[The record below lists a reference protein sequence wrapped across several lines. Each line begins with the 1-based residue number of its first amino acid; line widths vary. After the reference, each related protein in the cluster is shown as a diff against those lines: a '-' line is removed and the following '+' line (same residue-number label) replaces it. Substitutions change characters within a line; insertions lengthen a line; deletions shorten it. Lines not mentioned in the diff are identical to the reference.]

1 MSELPSRRIYA
12 PLTGRNILVG
22 LTGSSAIYKSIDL
35 VRTLIRMGANVKV
48 VMSREATRF
57 LGSDLV
63 EWAIGEKPY
72 VEESGRAEHI
82 MLSDWADIMVI
93 APATLNTMAR
103 IAYGLSDQL
112 IHLTAVSM
120 IGLGKKVV
128 FVPAM
133 NTRLYYSKQ
142 YRDVSEKLS
151 RTENI
156 VIIPPLIEEGKAKY
170 PPINDLA
177 HCIDAIVNRGRDL
190 EGKKILVT
198 AGPTIEHID
207 PVRVITNMSSGLM
220 GVLIAREAFCRGASV
235 KLVHGPLRVE
245 PPYGV
250 EKYSVNST
258 IEMARMIS
266 KITNEER
273 FDAAIFAA
281 APSDFMVIARSS
293 RKISTREERGLVIK
307 LKPTPKTIRYV
318 SKINRPG
325 KIVIFVA
332 ETVSDHDEL
341 VKKAMDKLKDYNA
354 DIAIAN
360 NVSYGGIG
368 FSSEYIDAC
377 IVFKNETFKCY
388 GVVFKELIA
397 REIIDLIKP

>member
-1 MSELPSRRIYA
+1 MSEILVRKIYA
-12 PLTGRNILVG
+12 PLTGKNILIG
-22 LTGSSAIYKSIDL
+22 LTGSSAVYKSIDL
-35 VRTLIRMGANVKV
+35 ARTLIRMGANVKI

-57 LGSDLV
+57 LGIDLV
-63 EWAIGEKPY
+63 EWAINEKPY
-72 VEESGRAEHI
+72 IEESGRAEHI
-82 MLSDWADIMVI
+82 LLSDWADVMVI

-112 IHLTAVSM
+112 IHLTAISM
-120 IGLGKKVV
+120 IGLSKKVV

-133 NTRLYYSKQ
+133 NTRLYYSGQ
-142 YRDVSEKLS
+142 YRDISEKLS
-151 RTENI
+151 RIENV

-190 EGKKILVT
+190 RGKKILVT

-220 GVLIAREAFCRGASV
+220 GVLIAREAFCRGAFV
-235 KLVHGPLRVE
+235 KLVHGPLRTD
-245 PPYGV
+245 PPYAV
-250 EKYSVNST
+250 EKYSVRST
-258 IEMARMIS
+258 IEMAKAIS
-266 KITNEER
+266 KITGREKI
-273 FDAAIFAA
+273 DAAIFAA
-281 APSDFMVIARSS
+281 APSDFMVIARSN
-293 RKISTREERGLVIK
+293 RKISTREEQSLIVR
-307 LKPTPKTIRYV
+307 LKPTPKTIKYI
-318 SKINRPG
+318 SKINRPD

-332 ETVSDHDEL
+332 ETTSDHSEL
-341 VKKAMDKLKDYNA
+341 VGKAIDKLRDYNA

-360 NVSYGGIG
+360 NVGYEGIG

-377 IVFKNETFKCY
+377 IVFKNGEYKCY

-397 REIIDLIKP
+397 REIIDLIR